1 MIQVFIALLLFA
13 FFAFGGLIADLG
25 FVRLTQR
32 QMSNAADGAALEG
45 LRLEDT
51 LSDDERRD
59 AARRRLQA
67 HFDDDF
73 GSTAGDAYQYGAG
86 PYVTLQGGTTNMGAN
101 KQVVVDPGLVYK
113 PDLELNET
121 NEIHG
126 DLVAGWYDEADATH
140 AEDPAYQ
147 RSDFDTVADPD
158 RREAFLVRVRRTTDD
173 EGLDA
178 QAGISSTGPVIP
190 YLFARGSLMA
200 GETREK
206 GVSVRATTIAQARN
220 ATLAGPPH
228 DAYGIPGYA
237 PIALELDYWNGPPAT
252 EPDGTFVIQFGA
264 NTSGGGNPNPG
275 PPLPNPNPT
284 RGAPPIIPP
293 GQLVG
298 GGTTPNAVFADR
310 LDDPQRRS
318 WSIGDPVWVDV
329 APDIDRALALLGN
342 PHLPGYT
349 PRLFTV
355 PLYEGDVLLFYDG
368 RPGNS
373 NPPFLPPVNNVP
385 KDDMDPRI
393 VGFGAIEVVRAT
405 INAGV
410 GDDDEE
416 DGQDHVLLFVRRLPA
431 TIFPTNLSAVAA
443 PGLADLPR
451 WLTDQLADLNATID
465 EPAKAAA
472 LGR

>member
-32 QMSNAADGAALEG
+32 QMSNAADGVALEA
-45 LRLEDT
+45 LRLEDS
-51 LSDDERRD
+51 LSDADRRQ
-59 AARRRLQA
+59 AARKRMQDF
-67 HFDDDF
+67 FDDDF
-73 GSTAGDAYQYGAG
+73 RATFGDDYNYGAG
-86 PYVTLQGGTTNMGAN
+86 PSVSLLGGSTNMGAN
-101 KQVVVDPGLVYK
+101 KRLVIDSSVVYE
-113 PDLELNET
+113 PDVQLNAT
-121 NEIHG
+121 NEDFG
-126 DLVAGWYDEADATH
+126 DLVAGWYDETDPDH
-140 AEDPAYQ
+140 AEDPTYQ
-147 RSDFDTVADPD
+147 RTDFDTSSDPS
-158 RREAFLVRVRRTTDD
+158 RREAFLVRIRRTNNTG
-173 EGLDA
+173 GLDA
-178 QAGISSTGPVIP
+178 QAGISSTGPVVP

-200 GETREK
+200 GETREE

-228 DAYGIPGYA
+228 DEYGIPGYA
-237 PIALELDYWNGPPAT
+237 PIALELDYWNSI
-252 EPDGTFVIQFGA
+252 PDNGTFVLQFGGR
-264 NTSGGGNPNPG
+264 NRRRGNPNPG
-275 PPLPNPNPT
+275 GRPLPNPNPT

-298 GGTTPNAVFADR
+298 GGSTPNAVFADR
-310 LDDPQRRS
+310 LDDAQRRS
-318 WSIGDPVWVDV
+318 WSIGDPVYVDT
-329 APDIDRALALLGN
+329 APDIDRALALMGN
-342 PHLPGYT
+342 PHLPGFT
-349 PRLFTV
+349 PRLFVV

-393 VGFGAIEVVRAT
+393 VGFASFELLRAE
-405 INAGV
+405 INPGDD
-410 GDDDEE
+410 GDDDEDD
-416 DGQDHVLLFVRRLPA
+416 DGQDHIQLFIRKLPA